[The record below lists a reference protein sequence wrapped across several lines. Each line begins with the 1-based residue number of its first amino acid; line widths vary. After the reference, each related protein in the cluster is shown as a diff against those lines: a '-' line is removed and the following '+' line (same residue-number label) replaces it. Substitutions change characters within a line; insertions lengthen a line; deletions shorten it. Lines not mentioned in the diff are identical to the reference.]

1 MRAVLATP
9 PGPEQDHLY
18 PHPDDSHPDDSAQG
32 SDAPVGARVVG
43 PGATD
48 SLACRA
54 PGGAPPR
61 SCCPR
66 STGTPTSIPGID
78 GRVRMVRVEIGR

>member
-18 PHPDDSHPDDSAQG
+18 PHPDNSHPDDSAQG

-54 PGGAPPR
+54 PVARRPALLPAIDRDAYDHPR
-61 SCCPR
+61 
-66 STGTPTSIPGID
+66 D
-78 GRVRMVRVEIGR
+78 